1 MAGIATKLNK
11 KLVIS
16 PCTISPTGKV
26 SVDSGKKFEVMLNP
40 SSYKQTQTISYNDDK
55 AQGDVEPDPNFRAV
69 NPRMVNFSII
79 IDGTGVVNLPIPK
92 TGSPDVKTQI
102 DQLNAIVYKYQGD
115 RHEPNH
121 VRLLWGSLKFYGR
134 LESMTIN
141 YTLFAPG
148 GRPLRAEVAMAFLS
162 FLTGK
167 EKDLRTNDRSPD
179 MTHIVEFKAGDT
191 LPHICSRVYGDGGY
205 YKQVAR
211 VNNITDFRAIKPG
224 TTISFPPL
232 R

>member
-1 MAGIATKLNK
+1 MAGMATKLNK

-16 PCTISPTGKV
+16 PCTIDSSGNV
-26 SVDSGKKFEVMLNP
+26 SVVNAKKFEVMLNP
-40 SSYKQTQTISYNDDK
+40 SSYKQTQTIRYNMEK
-55 AQGDVEPDPNFRAV
+55 AQGDVEPDPNFSAV
-69 NPRMVNFSII
+69 NPRKVNFSII
-79 IDGTGVVNLPIPK
+79 IDGTGVVNLPIPG
-92 TGSPDVKTQI
+92 TGSADVKTQI
-102 DQLNAIVYKYQGD
+102 DQLNDIVYRYQGD

-148 GRPLRAEVAMAFLS
+148 GRPLRAEVAMAFVS

-167 EKDLRTNDRSPD
+167 EKELRTNQRSPD

-191 LPHICSRVYGDGGY
+191 LPHVCNRIYGDGAY
-205 YKQVAR
+205 YQQVAR
-211 VNNITDFRAIKPG
+211 INNITDFRAIKPG
-224 TTISFPPL
+224 TTIYFPPL